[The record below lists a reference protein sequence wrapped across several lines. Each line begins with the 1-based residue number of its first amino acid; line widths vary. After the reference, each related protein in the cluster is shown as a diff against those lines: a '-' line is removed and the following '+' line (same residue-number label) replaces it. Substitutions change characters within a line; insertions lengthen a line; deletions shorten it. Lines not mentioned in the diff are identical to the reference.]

1 MGRCQFEIK
10 KPKGVSLKGNP
21 RDYNIVILED
31 FPVLHSKI
39 SEKNEMNFKTSDFD
53 QLLGL
58 GSMFYLSMLQFLAG
72 ESQRYAVSCFSRKAC
87 TNREL

>member
-10 KPKGVSLKGNP
+10 KPKVVSLKGNP

-58 GSMFYLSMLQFLAG
+58 MSMFYLSMFQFLAG
-72 ESQRYAVSCFSRKAC
+72 ESQRYAVSSFSRTAC